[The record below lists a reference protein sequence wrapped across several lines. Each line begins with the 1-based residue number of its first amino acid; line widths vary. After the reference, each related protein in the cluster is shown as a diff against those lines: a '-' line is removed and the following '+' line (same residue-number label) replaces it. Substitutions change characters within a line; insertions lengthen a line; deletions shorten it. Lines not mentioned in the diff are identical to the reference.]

1 MIASLAEAVGH
12 EAFEDSER
20 ANSLQFSVE
29 VGILPLYNLETGL
42 QVGAVSIQWLEIATG
57 SPLQCI
63 ASREWLRTIRNGL
76 LAVISY

>member
-42 QVGAVSIQWLEIATG
+42 QVGAVSIQWLEIA

>member
-29 VGILPLYNLETGL
+29 VGILPLDNLETGL
-42 QVGAVSIQWLEIATG
+42 QVGIQWLEIA

>member
-1 MIASLAEAVGH
+1 MFGH
-12 EAFEDSER
+12 KAFKDSER

-42 QVGAVSIQWLEIATG
+42 QVGAVSIQWLQIA

-63 ASREWLRTIRNGL
+63 VSREWLKTIRNGL

>member
-42 QVGAVSIQWLEIATG
+42 QVGTVSIQWLEIA
-57 SPLQCI
+57 SQLQ
-63 ASREWLRTIRNGL
+63 
-76 LAVISY
+76 

>member
-12 EAFEDSER
+12 EASER

-42 QVGAVSIQWLEIATG
+42 QVGAVNIQWLEIA

-63 ASREWLRTIRNGL
+63 ASREWLPEQL
-76 LAVISY
+76 EMAYLQ

>member
-42 QVGAVSIQWLEIATG
+42 QVGAVSIQWLEIA
-57 SPLQCI
+57 SPPQCI